1 MDGSPLIPQTGDTA
15 MFRKLVLALSA
26 TAALGAAA
34 LAPTAA
40 SAWGHGHGHHW
51 HGGYGFGFYGP
62 TYIASSPDCY
72 RVRRVVETP
81 WGPRVRRVLVCN

>member
-1 MDGSPLIPQTGDTA
+1 

-40 SAWGHGHGHHW
+40 SAWGHGHHGGHHW
-51 HGGYGFGFYGP
+51 RGGYGFGFYGP

-81 WGPRVRRVLVCN
+81 WGPRVRRILVCN